1 MNFLFLAA
9 VAASAQ
15 PVTLATYAYPAYDR
29 REALT
34 PLAALLE
41 RSVRR
46 PVTISIFDS
55 PEALAQ
61 AVRGGTV
68 DIAVTNLAA
77 FITASGNPA
86 VKPLAVLAPP
96 LTTLDR
102 YRGVLL
108 ARRALGA
115 DTLGGLRDRTA
126 GLRYIEVLPGST
138 SGALVQ
144 RDALGLAGLDRSTF
158 GTVTQ
163 SGTHDAAIT
172 LLAAGKGDL
181 AALAETPWRTFQ
193 SAQPAQAAGLI
204 QLWRSAPLP
213 PGPVVC
219 VQSVRFDCR
228 LVAGLLTR
236 PGEATR
242 AAAIALSKGWS
253 ETEGAVAFRPVDRR
267 AYASFLQSRSEARR

>member
-1 MNFLFLAA
+1 M
-9 VAASAQ
+9 
-15 PVTLATYAYPAYDR
+15 TLATYAYPAYDR
-29 REALT
+29 REALA

-46 PVTISIFDS
+46 PVAISIFDS
-55 PEALAQ
+55 PEALARV
-61 AVRGGTV
+61 VRDGAV

-86 VKPLAVLAPP
+86 VTPLAVLAPP
-96 LTTLDR
+96 SATLDR

-115 DTLGGLRDRTA
+115 DTLAGLGRRAD
-126 GLRYIEVLPGST
+126 GLRYVEVLPGST

-144 RDALGLAGLDRSTF
+144 RDALNQAGLDRGAF
-158 GTVTQ
+158 GAIVQ

-172 LLAAGKGDL
+172 LLVAGKADL

-193 SAQPAQAAGLI
+193 SAHPDQAAGLV

-219 VQSVRFDCR
+219 VQSVRFDCGP
-228 LVAGLLTR
+228 VAGLLSR
-236 PGEATR
+236 RGKATR
-242 AAAIALSKGWS
+242 AAAAALAKGWS

-267 AYASFLQSRSEARR
+267 TYAPFLRPGPEACR